1 MSDITGR
8 LVQATAIASI
18 GGILFG
24 YDIGVISGALPQLSA
39 EFDLTETQGGWIVG
53 VLYLGGGIGA
63 ALGGM
68 ICDHLGRRTTIMIA
82 DVIFMIGSLIL
93 VLARDTETILLG
105 RLTTGIGIAVTNV
118 ADTAYLH
125 EISPL
130 RYRGAIV
137 STNEAS
143 ISFGFLIAYT
153 AGTLLHDVDGGW
165 RYMFAVSGFKAF
177 FQLIGMYFLPESPVW
192 LQERGQFQASEDA
205 ITFFYGEDESP
216 PISNEDAIHDH
227 SRSKCAIDYFRSLC
241 KYRRQ
246 GCIALF
252 LMVCR
257 QLSGQMA
264 ILNFFPQIF
273 RDLGSENFNFEIWI
287 AIAKFATSVLV
298 VWKVEIIG
306 RKTLLWTGMAGI
318 VWGQI
323 LISLAYSSDGG
334 VSLAIIGVLIVV
346 ISYSFSFGPLS
357 WLIIS
362 EIFPTD
368 IRGRCLGT

>member
-1 MSDITGR
+1 
-8 LVQATAIASI
+8 
-18 GGILFG
+18 
-24 YDIGVISGALPQLSA
+24 
-39 EFDLTETQGGWIVG
+39 
-53 VLYLGGGIGA
+53 
-63 ALGGM
+63 
-68 ICDHLGRRTTIMIA
+68 
-82 DVIFMIGSLIL
+82 
-93 VLARDTETILLG
+93 
-105 RLTTGIGIAVTNV
+105 
-118 ADTAYLH
+118 
-125 EISPL
+125 
-130 RYRGAIV
+130 
-137 STNEAS
+137 
-143 ISFGFLIAYT
+143 
-153 AGTLLHDVDGGW
+153 
-165 RYMFAVSGFKAF
+165 
-177 FQLIGMYFLPESPVW
+177 
-192 LQERGQFQASEDA
+192 
-205 ITFFYGEDESP
+205 
-216 PISNEDAIHDH
+216 
-227 SRSKCAIDYFRSLC
+227 
-241 KYRRQ
+241 
-246 GCIALF
+246 
-252 LMVCR
+252 
-257 QLSGQMA
+257 MA